1 MDEDEKIKISKA
13 IKEINDKIN
22 NFERESAIRLIRK
35 VRFEHPGKEQ
45 IAYITFNTPLEKGT
59 DVDILKTLEAEKSR
73 LFLKLQD

>member
-1 MDEDEKIKISKA
+1 MNEDEKIKISKA
-13 IKEINDKIN
+13 IKEINDKMN
-22 NFERESAIRLIRK
+22 NYERESAIELIRK
-35 VRFEHPGKEQ
+35 VRFEHSGKEQ